1 MSTVQSSVQSN
12 VSPVQPRVE
21 AVIWDFGGVISSSP
35 FASFNRYE
43 AERGL
48 PKDFLRT
55 VNATNPH
62 ENAWARL
69 ERSEIAPDEFDAA
82 FAADSRALGHE
93 VPGREVIP
101 LLSGQIRPEMVE
113 ALRRISARL
122 KTGCITNNFKA
133 MDRAPLGGLYK
144 NEIMQLFHHVIES
157 AKAGLRKPDP
167 RIYRMMTDT
176 LQVDPKHCVY
186 LDDLGINLKPAR
198 DMGMRTIKVGEAAP
212 AIAQLQEWVGFAL
225 G

>member
-1 MSTVQSSVQSN
+1 MSGIQ
-12 VSPVQPRVE
+12 

-35 FASFNRYE
+35 FE
-43 AERGL
+43 AFARFEQARGL

-69 ERSEIAPDEFDAA
+69 ERSEFDHAA
-82 FAADSRALGHE
+82 FDEAFARESLALGHE
-93 VPGREVIP
+93 VRGKDVLP

-113 ALRRISARL
+113 ALRRVSARL
-122 KTGCITNNFKA
+122 QTGCITNNFKA
-133 MDRAPLGGLYK
+133 MAVSPMGGLYK
-144 NEIMQLFHHVIES
+144 GEIMGLFHHVIES

-167 RIYRMMTDT
+167 RIYLMMTDA
-176 LQVDPKHCVY
+176 LQVDPSACVY

-198 DMGMRTIKVGEAAP
+198 DLGMRTIKVGDARP
-212 AIAQLQEWVGFAL
+212 AIDALQSLVGFAL
-225 G
+225 ID

>member
-1 MSTVQSSVQSN
+1 MSGIQ
-12 VSPVQPRVE
+12 

-35 FASFNRYE
+35 FE
-43 AERGL
+43 AFARFEQERGL

-69 ERSEIAPDEFDAA
+69 ERSEFDHAA
-82 FAADSRALGHE
+82 FDEAFARESLALGHE
-93 VPGREVIP
+93 VRGKDVLP

-113 ALRRISARL
+113 ALRRVSARL

-133 MDRAPLGGLYK
+133 MAVSPMGGLYK
-144 NEIMQLFHHVIES
+144 GEIMGLFHHVIES

-167 RIYRMMTDT
+167 RIYLMMTDA
-176 LQVDPKHCVY
+176 LQVDPSACVY

-198 DMGMRTIKVGEAAP
+198 DLGMRTIKVGDARP
-212 AIAQLQEWVGFAL
+212 AIDALQSLVGFAL
-225 G
+225 ID

>member
-1 MSTVQSSVQSN
+1 
-12 VSPVQPRVE
+12 VSGIQ

-35 FASFNRYE
+35 FE
-43 AERGL
+43 AFARFEQARGL

-69 ERSEIAPDEFDAA
+69 ERSEFDHAA
-82 FAADSRALGHE
+82 FDEAFARESLALGHE
-93 VPGREVIP
+93 VRGKDVLP

-113 ALRRISARL
+113 ALRRVSARL

-133 MDRAPLGGLYK
+133 MAVSPMGGLYK
-144 NEIMQLFHHVIES
+144 GEIMGLFHHVIES

-167 RIYRMMTDT
+167 RIYLMMTDA
-176 LQVDPKHCVY
+176 LQVDPSACVY

-198 DMGMRTIKVGEAAP
+198 DLGMRTIKVGDARP
-212 AIAQLQEWVGFAL
+212 AIDALQSLVGFAL
-225 G
+225 ID

>member
-1 MSTVQSSVQSN
+1 MSGIQ
-12 VSPVQPRVE
+12 

-35 FASFNRYE
+35 FE
-43 AERGL
+43 AFARFEQARGL

-69 ERSEIAPDEFDAA
+69 ERSEFDHAA
-82 FAADSRALGHE
+82 FDEAFARESLALGHE
-93 VPGREVIP
+93 VRGKDVLP

-113 ALRRISARL
+113 ALRRVSARL

-133 MDRAPLGGLYK
+133 MAVSPMGGLYK
-144 NEIMQLFHHVIES
+144 GEIMGLFHHVIES

-167 RIYRMMTDT
+167 RIYLMMTDA
-176 LQVDPKHCVY
+176 LQVDPAACVY

-198 DMGMRTIKVGEAAP
+198 DLGMHTIKVGDARP
-212 AIAQLQEWVGFAL
+212 AIDALESLVGFAL
-225 G
+225 ID

>member
-1 MSTVQSSVQSN
+1 MSSVQ
-12 VSPVQPRVE
+12 

-35 FASFNRYE
+35 FEAFARYE

-62 ENAWARL
+62 DNAWARL
-69 ERSEIAPDEFDAA
+69 ERSEYDHAA
-82 FAADSRALGHE
+82 FDEAFARESLALGHE
-93 VPGREVIP
+93 VRGRDVLP

-122 KTGCITNNFKA
+122 KTGCITNNFKSMSA
-133 MDRAPLGGLYK
+133 SPMGGLYK
-144 NEIMQLFHHVIES
+144 GEIMGLFHHVIES

-167 RIYRMMTDT
+167 RIYLMMTDA
-176 LQVDPKHCVY
+176 LKVDPSACVY

-198 DMGMRTIKVGEAAP
+198 DLGMKTIKVGEPGP
-212 AIAQLQEWVGFAL
+212 ALQALQDHVGFDL
-225 G
+225 V

>member
-1 MSTVQSSVQSN
+1 MSGIQ
-12 VSPVQPRVE
+12 

-35 FASFNRYE
+35 FE
-43 AERGL
+43 AFARFEQARGL

-69 ERSEIAPDEFDAA
+69 ERSEFDHAA
-82 FAADSRALGHE
+82 FDEAFARESLALGHE
-93 VPGREVIP
+93 VRGKDVLP

-113 ALRRISARL
+113 ALRRVSARL

-133 MDRAPLGGLYK
+133 MAVSPMGGLYK
-144 NEIMQLFHHVIES
+144 GEIMGLFHHVIES

-167 RIYRMMTDT
+167 RIYLMMTDA
-176 LQVDPKHCVY
+176 LQVDPSACVY

-198 DMGMRTIKVGEAAP
+198 DLGMRTIKVGDARP
-212 AIAQLQEWVGFAL
+212 AIDALQSLVGFAL
-225 G
+225 ID

>member
-1 MSTVQSSVQSN
+1 MSGIQ
-12 VSPVQPRVE
+12 

-35 FASFNRYE
+35 FE
-43 AERGL
+43 AFARFEQARGL

-69 ERSEIAPDEFDAA
+69 ERSEFDHAA
-82 FAADSRALGHE
+82 FDEAFARESLALGHE
-93 VPGREVIP
+93 VRGKDVLP

-113 ALRRISARL
+113 ALRRVSARL

-133 MDRAPLGGLYK
+133 MAVSPMGGLYK
-144 NEIMQLFHHVIES
+144 GEIMGLFHHVIES
-157 AKAGLRKPDP
+157 AKSGLRKPDP
-167 RIYRMMTDT
+167 RIYLMMTDA
-176 LQVDPKHCVY
+176 LQVDPSACVY

-198 DMGMRTIKVGEAAP
+198 DLGMRTIKVGDARP
-212 AIAQLQEWVGFAL
+212 AIDALQEIVGFAL
-225 G
+225 ID

>member
-1 MSTVQSSVQSN
+1 MSGIQ
-12 VSPVQPRVE
+12 

-35 FASFNRYE
+35 FE
-43 AERGL
+43 AFARFEQARGL

-69 ERSEIAPDEFDAA
+69 ERSEFDHAA
-82 FAADSRALGHE
+82 FDEAFARESLALGHE
-93 VPGREVIP
+93 VRGKDVLP

-113 ALRRISARL
+113 ALRRVSARL

-133 MDRAPLGGLYK
+133 MAVSPMGGLYK
-144 NEIMQLFHHVIES
+144 GEIMGLFHHVIES

-167 RIYRMMTDT
+167 RIYLMMTDA
-176 LQVDPKHCVY
+176 LQVDPSACVY

-198 DMGMRTIKVGEAAP
+198 DLGMRTIKVGDARP
-212 AIAQLQEWVGFAL
+212 AIDALQALVGFAL
-225 G
+225 ID

>member
-1 MSTVQSSVQSN
+1 MSGIQ
-12 VSPVQPRVE
+12 

-35 FASFNRYE
+35 FE
-43 AERGL
+43 AFARFEQARGL

-69 ERSEIAPDEFDAA
+69 ERSEFDHAA
-82 FAADSRALGHE
+82 FDEAFARESLALGHE
-93 VPGREVIP
+93 VRGKDVLP

-113 ALRRISARL
+113 ALRRVSARL

-133 MDRAPLGGLYK
+133 MAVSPMGGLYK
-144 NEIMQLFHHVIES
+144 GEIMGLFHHVIES

-167 RIYRMMTDT
+167 RIYLMMTDA
-176 LQVDPKHCVY
+176 LQVEPSACVY

-198 DMGMRTIKVGEAAP
+198 DLGMHTIKVGDARP
-212 AIAQLQEWVGFAL
+212 AIDALESLVGFAL
-225 G
+225 ID

>member
-1 MSTVQSSVQSN
+1 MSN
-12 VSPVQPRVE
+12 VK

-35 FASFNRYE
+35 FESFNRFE
-43 AERGL
+43 EERGL

-62 ENAWARL
+62 DNAWAKL
-69 ERSEIAPDEFDAA
+69 ERSEFDPQAFDEA
-82 FAADSRALGHE
+82 FAIESRALGHE
-93 VPGREVIP
+93 VRGSQVLP
-101 LLSGQIRPEMVE
+101 LLSGTVRPEMVE
-113 ALRRISARL
+113 ALRRIGLRL

-133 MDRAPLGGLYK
+133 MDRSPMGSLYRV
-144 NEIMQLFHHVIES
+144 EIMNLFHHVIES

-167 RIYRMMTDT
+167 RIYRMMTDA
-176 LQVDPKHCVY
+176 LQVEPEHCIY
-186 LDDLGINLKPAR
+186 LDDLGVNLKPAR

-212 AIAQLQEWVGFAL
+212 ALKQLQEWVGFDL